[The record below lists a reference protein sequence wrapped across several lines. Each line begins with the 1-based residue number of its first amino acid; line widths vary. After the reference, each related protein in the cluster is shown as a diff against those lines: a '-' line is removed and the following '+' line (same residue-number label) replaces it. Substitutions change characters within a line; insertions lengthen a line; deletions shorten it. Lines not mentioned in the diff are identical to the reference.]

1 MEADPTPPA
10 PRPSADVLRARA
22 ASVRGVLAS
31 GAYALADGRSV
42 DIQPALAASCAATRL
57 IRPADWPALESAVAA
72 RAPVQAAPC
81 PVTMTGETTLAA
93 LRRLVV
99 GEARPR
105 VAALNFA
112 SARNPGGGWENGA
125 VAQEESIAR
134 ASGLVA
140 TLERCPDYYR
150 INRAEPSLLYTDHA
164 IWSPAVPI
172 FADDAGGW
180 ESVPYCAGIITMPA
194 PNAGAMTGEA
204 DLRGVLPTLRAR
216 IAKVLALAA
225 AMDCAHLVL
234 GAWGC
239 GAFGNQPDL
248 VADLFSQTLDPT
260 RSPWRRRFASITFAV
275 YDTTRRRN
283 AFSAFSA
290 KFPASL

>member
-1 MEADPTPPA
+1 MEPAPIPPA
-10 PRPSADVLRARA
+10 PRPRSDDLRARA
-22 ASVRGVLAS
+22 ACVRGLFTS
-31 GAYALADGRSV
+31 GGYELADGRRV
-42 DIQPALAASCAATRL
+42 DLQAALAASCAATRL
-57 IRPADWPALESAVAA
+57 IRPADWPALEAAVAA
-72 RAPVQAAPC
+72 RAVVQATPC
-81 PVTMTGETTLAA
+81 PVAMTGETTIAA

-99 GEARPR
+99 AEARPR

-134 ASGLVA
+134 VSGLVA

-150 INRAEPSLLYTDHA
+150 VNRAQPSLLYTDHA
-164 IWSPAVPI
+164 IWSPAVPV
-172 FADDAGGW
+172 FADDAGAW
-180 ESVPYCAGIITMPA
+180 EAVPFASDIITMPA
-194 PNAGAMTGEA
+194 PNAGAMTGED
-204 DLRGVLPTLRAR
+204 DLRGVLPTMRAR

-248 VADLFSQTLDPT
+248 VAGLFAETLDPART
-260 RSPWRRRFASITFAV
+260 SWRRRFASITFAV
-275 YDTTRRRN
+275 YDTTRRRAAFT
-283 AFSAFSA
+283 AFSDRF
-290 KFPASL
+290 ASPP